1 MEWLRENLAERGIE
15 LNDTLTREMHQQ
27 GLQTVCFGLQRWRQ
41 FAEDIGAD
49 PSTLFDDDDIL
60 DMCEH
65 LIERKTGDAAHS
77 LNNEDAMLELFADA
91 ASITSSAAEFSS
103 PSQEYVA
110 HREHYTIV
118 NQHTDESAELRIH
131 LKSALPELSRYIRD
145 YGIDHNLYQRSDY
158 YRWFKTSAD
167 DPDSKVLSETVR
179 TYLDDDTQRRCVA
192 IDLERLTD
200 KLNVHRTD
208 IIPPWERVPSRAD
221 DADDDTDGDGDRD
234 GENSKTQT
242 QSHPKISALNDITAS
257 QPVAST
263 TAMIEFG
270 EYDHTAAGASDDGPA
285 IKATLTDGDTE
296 AKLIAWDADDITL
309 PVDEYGAVSCDEVTV
324 RSVTPDDYQGTLQ
337 LKANEQT
344 VVHEGVPDGQEPI
357 QSVGSASESQ
367 SEASDK
373 TSDPAGEQPS
383 EATTDGGAVDSELD
397 DQADSNNTHESDG
410 ADTDGTDQPDNTDTD
425 QPDPDIDISDSNVP
439 EDEAKKRGK
448 LKGKIRSHDGQPT
461 VDELSQRLG
470 WPADTTENVVQGLL
484 GDGRIMGTS
493 DDTYRVIDK

>member
-1 MEWLRENLAERGIE
+1 MNCDHFGMISISLLCIITLLHGGSTSPITPARVMSWCKSGIRRERGIE

-91 ASITSSAAEFSS
+91 ASITSSAGEFSS

-118 NQHTDESAELRIH
+118 NQHTDESAELRVH

-145 YGIDHNLYQRSDY
+145 YGIDHSLYQRSDY

-200 KLNVHRTD
+200 ELNVHRTD
-208 IIPPWERVPSRAD
+208 IIPPWERVPSRSD
-221 DADDDTDGDGDRD
+221 SSDDDTDGDGDRD
-234 GENSKTQT
+234 EENSKTQT
-242 QSHPKISALNDITAS
+242 QTHPKISALNDITAS

-337 LKANEQT
+337 LNKNRFRVSAVLRSHGLELATARRRIQAMSSHRKRRLT
-344 VVHEGVPDGQEPI
+344 VVLMNCLPMIRLILTALMSLLELILTGLMSLITLILISLITTSTSALGMFLNGKRRD
-357 QSVGSASESQ
+357 VGSSKARFGAS
-367 SEASDK
+367 
-373 TSDPAGEQPS
+373 
-383 EATTDGGAVDSELD
+383 
-397 DQADSNNTHESDG
+397 
-410 ADTDGTDQPDNTDTD
+410 
-425 QPDPDIDISDSNVP
+425 
-439 EDEAKKRGK
+439 
-448 LKGKIRSHDGQPT
+448 
-461 VDELSQRLG
+461 
-470 WPADTTENVVQGLL
+470 
-484 GDGRIMGTS
+484 MGCRQLANS
-493 DDTYRVIDK
+493 LND